1 MKLQAAAEALGQ
13 TGTSNEVASERH
25 QIRVACR
32 ENRLGAVPGGA
43 AGHDEGAAEPWAKML
58 SRDRRL
64 ALDDKLGALGS
75 ERRRGGRRCRAG
87 PADRRR
93 NRRWRREEGRRDV

>member
-1 MKLQAAAEALGQ
+1 MRQAGAEALGQ

-25 QIRVACR
+25 QIRVVCR

-43 AGHDEGAAEPWAKML
+43 AGHDEGAAEPWAQML

-64 ALDDKLGALGS
+64 ALDDKLGAVGS
-75 ERRRGGRRCRAG
+75 GPRRGGRRPEAHTTEPQSQIHTLSSGICMKK
-87 PADRRR
+87 
-93 NRRWRREEGRRDV
+93 